1 MVKENVVYIH
11 NGVLFSHNNKNMSF
25 TGKWIELENIIF
37 SEISE
42 TQKVKDHFISR
53 VEARE
58 EKEKERWGDLTKIE
72 GILV

>member
-11 NGVLFSHNNKNMSF
+11 NGVLLSHNNKNMSF